1 MPTERPDRRAMAV
14 AVLWQGSAMPARPPA
29 RRLEWDQVL
38 GWRLRRHHL
47 DQRAPSGEL
56 LAVVAEI
63 AGLHAQV
70 MSSAEL
76 TLWTRVDGLDRQA
89 VHDALWRDRNL
100 VKTWAMRGTLH
111 LLPAAEYPLW
121 QAALSTRRGYER
133 GSWQRGF
140 GVTLEQL
147 QTMHGAIRQALDGQV
162 LSREAIAEAS
172 AAPSV
177 RLLPA
182 FDQYVVAAT
191 RHAEQLMPGP
201 FKDRVYRPQGW
212 LSPVLLAGGRM
223 LGTWRQEP
231 KGRRLMVTIEPF
243 AKLPA
248 AVRRRAEHE
257 AERLA
262 TWTGATLELAW
273 AGTPD

>member
-1 MPTERPDRRAMAV
+1 
-14 AVLWQGSAMPARPPA
+14 VLPVEVGGAG
-29 RRLEWDQVL
+29 
-38 GWRLRRHHL
+38 GWMLAA
-47 DQRAPSGEL
+47 DAGE
-56 LAVVAEI
+56 
-63 AGLHAQV
+63 
-70 MSSAEL
+70 
-76 TLWTRVDGLDRQA
+76 
-89 VHDALWRDRNL
+89 
-100 VKTWAMRGTLH
+100 
-111 LLPAAEYPLW
+111 
-121 QAALSTRRGYER
+121 
-133 GSWQRGF
+133 
-140 GVTLEQL
+140 
-147 QTMHGAIRQALDGQV
+147 
-162 LSREAIAEAS
+162 IAEAS

-262 TWTGATLELAW
+262 TWTGADLELAW